1 MDSEQDSGSDELTAT
16 PELAL
21 LGVGD
26 RLRVAREEQ
35 GLELS
40 HIAAETRIPER
51 HLQSIEAGSFDD
63 LPSRTYAIGFART
76 YARVVGL
83 DEKDIADAVRE
94 ELAEG
99 QGRQSALA
107 GGMEP
112 GDPGKLP
119 SSGLAWFG
127 ALAAVILAVGIYAFY
142 STYFGAGDGL
152 ESLIAQNEDEEAA
165 AAEIAAADASDNSE
179 AGASAIAASG
189 KVVFTAQDDMWVR
202 FYDAN
207 YEETREPL
215 FEGTMSSGDMYEL
228 PQDANQPR
236 INTGRPDAL
245 AITIGGQGVPRLA
258 EEPIAIGDAE
268 ISAEA
273 LLARTSTVDA
283 ASTAVNP
290 AAN

>member
-152 ESLIAQNEDEEAA
+152 ESLIAQNDDDEAA
-165 AAEIAAADASDNSE
+165 AAEVAAADASDSSE

>member
-26 RLRVAREEQ
+26 RLRVAREAQ

-107 GGMEP
+107 GVMEP

-152 ESLIAQNEDEEAA
+152 ESLIAQNDDDEAA
-165 AAEIAAADASDNSE
+165 AAEVAAADASDSSE